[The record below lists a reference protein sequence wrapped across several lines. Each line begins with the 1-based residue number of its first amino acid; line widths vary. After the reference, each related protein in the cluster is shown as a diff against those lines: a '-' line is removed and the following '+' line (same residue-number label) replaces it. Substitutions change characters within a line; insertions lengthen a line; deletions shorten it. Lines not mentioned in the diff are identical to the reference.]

1 MNVNLVSPVE
11 NGNNFVVRFKEDIII
26 PERSKVYLNFASFS
40 RENDVE
46 LYEDQDIKLLVKN
59 DDIRPSLLPT
69 APFIEN
75 TLFHPTHF
83 TIPKGT
89 YNYQKLYTLITA
101 GINGILQN
109 PANPT
114 DMSMYRAV
122 SIADIDNT
130 DAQITAGQV
139 SFSLGLMK
147 ANITTVPHRDMTIDT
162 ANFVNA
168 DTDTDTCA
176 YQKNSANATVNSGLK
191 QQNVVGAGAFDPSA
205 SGYTLNVQDRTVGTY
220 TGQQL
225 QGGTGAGATIN
236 FSTKIEGLINGNDNS
251 FVAGFDAS
259 GANTANKS
267 VGTYDDVPL
276 VGGTGSGATVSFQVD
291 GTGAILR
298 SSILIIDSGDIAGAQ
313 YAVDDLL
320 TISNSVGTPSPTGGT
335 QDTVLKVSDLRTVI
349 DFQTIRINAQGNN
362 YTALDV
368 LTISNTTPNAIG
380 GASATTHDTIQVVN
394 LQPSAGLP
402 YFDNYALSTRHY
414 WHMGYNDNTPYDNTN
429 MIRFETRKSA
439 TDMLADNGRLAIGL
453 GSSEIALGINASNGA
468 YPLNSGSRTGGLNA
482 TTSDGT
488 SKNPQYLPLDSA
500 GSAKHLVGY
509 AMVEIDAT
517 RITPT
522 LKVFMPQKANGTWA
536 LNGINT
542 WDSCNQPITAMKNVF
557 NINLANITGYDVSNT
572 FKGGIQT
579 YYDHQDLDNER
590 LYFRVL
596 NLNKSING
604 NEPITNDMVIYDSKT
619 GINVAF
625 FPDTF
630 FKATDN
636 TKIDYG
642 TTSGFP
648 IADFATTLQSNQGS
662 GNKTVGQHDNINITT
677 TTGTGA
683 GLIISFAVSADGH
696 INFASLV
703 VNNAGD
709 GYKVGDQITIPND
722 QGVGGTADSKLK
734 ILVLD
739 SVAGGNR
746 INSQIPFNVICS
758 ALTQGDGF
766 EHITAPFFTKH
777 DNKPLSMVYKYEIEG
792 DEEISR
798 YLNLHTADD
807 RIQGHSD
814 FLHPNTGD
822 AMNPNLIHLE
832 GMNLDWRN
840 ESYSISLKE
849 LPIKNYKNSE
859 KKSQGGFG
867 KTILAN
873 CPVPFSDAQSYATKS
888 KQMIT
893 ATYKPNYQVISNLYN
908 QASATNHFSVE
919 IRKLASD
926 KPANEIKKSVVNF
939 TIMPPDDYKGNIN
952 SVDLI
957 SNQ

>member
-1 MNVNLVSPVE
+1 MNVNLVSPIE
-11 NGNNFVVRFKEDIII
+11 NGNNFVIRFKEDIII

-46 LYEDQDIKLLVKN
+46 LYEDQDVKLLVSN
-59 DDIRPSLLPT
+59 DDIRPNLLPT

-109 PANPT
+109 ATNPT

-147 ANITTVPHRDMTIDT
+147 ANISTVPHRDFTIDPT
-162 ANFVNA
+162 NTINS
-168 DTDTDTCA
+168 DNDSGNIA
-176 YQKNSANATVNSGLK
+176 YQKYNPDAVVPSGIKKTNA
-191 QQNVVGAGAFDPSA
+191 VGAGAFA
-205 SGYTLNVQDRTVGTY
+205 SDGSGFTLGVFNRNVGTY
-220 TGQQL
+220 EGQL
-225 QGGTGAGATIN
+225 VQGGYGTGASLDFNCVAL
-236 FSTKIEGLINGNDNS
+236 GLINGNDSS

-259 GANTANKS
+259 GADSANKTA
-267 VGTYDDVPL
+267 GTYDDVPL
-276 VGGTGSGATVSFQVD
+276 IGGSGSGAGATVSFQVD
-291 GTGAILR
+291 ASGAIDRTSVVVISGGTGTY
-298 SSILIIDSGDIAGAQ
+298 G
-313 YAVDDLL
+313 VDDLL
-320 TISNSVGTPSPTGGT
+320 TISNTVGTPLPTGGT
-335 QDTVLKVSDLRTVI
+335 QDTILKVSAINKII
-349 DFQTIRINAQGNN
+349 DFNSIRVRDRGDN
-362 YTALDV
+362 YVIGDV
-368 LTISNTTPNAIG
+368 LTIRNTAPNAIG
-380 GASATTHDTIQVVN
+380 GGAGSPHDTIAVIA

-429 MIRFETRKSA
+429 MIRFETLHSA
-439 TDMLADNGRLAIGL
+439 TDMLADDGRLAIGL
-453 GSSEIALGINASNGA
+453 GSSEIALGINGSVGA
-468 YPLNSGSRTGGLNA
+468 YPLNQGSRTGGTGNY
-482 TTSDGT
+482 TSNGT
-488 SKNPQYLPLDSA
+488 SKNPQYLPLD
-500 GSAKHLVGY
+500 GTVGAKHLVGY
-509 AMVEIDAT
+509 ATVEIDAT

-522 LKVFMPQKANGTWA
+522 LKVFMPQRANGAWA
-536 LNGINT
+536 TYGINT
-542 WDSCNQPITAMKNVF
+542 WDSCNQPITAMKQVF
-557 NINLANITGYDVSNT
+557 TTNLTTISGYDVGNT

-579 YYDHQDLDNER
+579 YYDHQDLDNQR
-590 LYFRVL
+590 LYFRVI
-596 NLNKSING
+596 NLNKAING

-619 GINVAF
+619 GVNVGF

-642 TTSGFP
+642 TTSSFP
-648 IADFATTLQSNQGS
+648 TTIIDTNVLFS
-662 GNKTVGQHDNINITT
+662 VGASDKNVGPHNNINITA
-677 TTGTGA
+677 TTGGGTGLVA
-683 GLIISFAVSADGH
+683 SFNVDANGAVEPAT
-696 INFASLV
+696 FV
-703 VNNAGD
+703 VNSAGD
-709 GYKVGDQITIPND
+709 GYRVGDEITLPTG
-722 QGVGGTADSKLK
+722 QGVGGTPNTKYR
-734 ILVLD
+734 ILVLGD
-739 SVAGGNR
+739 LRGGNR
-746 INSQIPFNVICS
+746 INSQIPFNVIVS
-758 ALTQGDGF
+758 AITENDGF
-766 EHITAPFFTKH
+766 QTITAPFFTKH
-777 DNKPLSMVYKYEIEG
+777 DTKPLSMVYKYEIEG

-798 YLNLHTADD
+798 YLNLHTQDD

-849 LPIKNYKNSE
+849 LPIKNYKNNE
-859 KKSQGGFG
+859 KRSQGGFS

-893 ATYKPNYQVISNLYN
+893 ATYKPNYQIISNLYN
-908 QASATNHFSVE
+908 QASTTNHFSVE

-926 KPANEIKKSVVNF
+926 KPANEIKKSVINF

-957 SNQ
+957 TNQ